1 MLLGCHSV
9 YILLQSLPRIIYYPN
24 SIIIR
29 KNVVVSIF
37 YLRDQWVYER
47 VRSSF
52 RSTLAPSDPQDS
64 RSPKF
69 KVGPPAVQQ

>member
-9 YILLQSLPRIIYYPN
+9 YILLQSLPRIIYCPN

-47 VRSSF
+47 VR
-52 RSTLAPSDPQDS
+52 
-64 RSPKF
+64 
-69 KVGPPAVQQ
+69 